1 MICLAVMLWSA
12 CKNVFPPSPI
22 YIHAQNDVL
31 FPLTQEAQML

>member
-12 CKNVFPPSPI
+12 CKNVFPPI